1 MLFTGN
7 PYKVISFNSLIQRKI
22 GEPVGIPDTLSAIL
36 IEEKGQTIIYPLLP
50 KSYNNV
56 LTEEIV
62 NKYTKYRTGTLYHET
77 TRYLYSLDSGYI
89 IGFLGLIYDKAR
101 RSFID
106 ESAKLWKENLQTSNY
121 TNYYNPP
128 AAEYLPGVSLSCITN
143 GADGGFY
150 HFFHE
155 VLPKLFFCRDI
166 LPRTD
171 HILMNGPADQW
182 KKKWLTYIGI
192 DLDKIVWI
200 NNKSHYKCNQL
211 LFTNRLIGDYHI
223 SNWSLN
229 AIRSLLKINS
239 LPPAANTG
247 ESNIIWIT
255 RKTARTRNVSWD
267 DELLAQFPS
276 IKSIDTGELSTTD
289 TIKAFENATHI
300 ISPHGAGLSNIM
312 MCRPETKVLELFSD
326 IKNYQPCYFR
336 ISSLCGLEHFVA
348 ETDFNTKKG
357 MDDCS
362 FFLKDFLSPIGATAN

>member
-7 PYKVISFNSLIQRKI
+7 PYKVVSFNSLIQPKI
-22 GEPVGIPDTLSAIL
+22 GEPVGIPDTLTSIL
-36 IEEKGQTIIYPLLP
+36 IEEKGDTIVYPLLP

-56 LTEEIV
+56 LTEETV
-62 NKYTKYRTGTLYHET
+62 NQYTKYRTGTLYHQT

-89 IGFLGLIYDKAR
+89 IGFLGLIYDKNC
-101 RSFID
+101 RSFIN

-166 LPRTD
+166 LSRID
-171 HILMNGPADQW
+171 HILLNGPADEW
-182 KKKWLTYIGI
+182 KKKWLIYIGI
-192 DLDKIVWI
+192 NLDKVVWI

-223 SNWSLN
+223 SNWSLS
-229 AIRSLLKINS
+229 AIKSLLKLS
-239 LPPAANTG
+239 PLPPVTTV
-247 ESNIIWIT
+247 ETSIIWIT
-255 RKTARTRNVSWD
+255 RKTARTRTVSWE

-276 IKSIDTGELSTTD
+276 IKSIDTSELSAAD
-289 TIKAFENATHI
+289 TIKVFKNATHV

-312 MCRPETKVLELFSD
+312 MCRPKTKVLELFSD
-326 IKNYQPCYFR
+326 IKNYQPVYFR
-336 ISSLCGLEHFVA
+336 IASLSGLEHAVA

-362 FFLKDFLSPIGATAN
+362 VFLEDFLTPAKTKAN